1 MMHGYKRILLVED
14 DPKDIE
20 LTLEALASHNLVNEV
35 VVVEDGPSAL
45 DYLCRKGRFAL
56 RAEGNP
62 AIVLLDL
69 KLPKLDGLEVLKEVR
84 SDESLQ
90 LIPVVMLTSSA
101 EERDLVR
108 SYQLGANGYVVKPLD
123 FKEFVTVVASLGVFW
138 AAINRPPPIY
148 PKASSTP

>member
-1 MMHGYKRILLVED
+1 MHDYKRILLVED

-20 LTLEALASHNLVNEV
+20 LTLEALASHNLMNEV

-45 DYLCRKGRFAL
+45 DYLRRKGNFAL

-84 SDESLQ
+84 SDANLR

-101 EERDLVR
+101 EERDLVQ

-123 FKEFVTVVASLGVFW
+123 FKEFVTAVASLGLFW
-138 AAINRPPPIY
+138 AAINRPPPVY
-148 PKASSTP
+148 PKTGDAP